1 MKNIVIYAFFLS
13 LFGCNSSGINKKTN
27 VNINNI
33 VENERVIM
41 TFEIYKDDL
50 KFMSEKYDIDFCKP
64 EIGDVTT
71 IKLFYEMCVY
81 DIHLE
86 LKNSLILRER
96 EKVLT
101 KWKNNRNYNPK
112 LHFVFENEKQNFP
125 SLSFLKAMDFYKSD
139 DLEVYLNEFKKE
151 IIKMYLSKQ
160 NPSITPCIENE
171 GYSNWKI
178 WEKDSLNEIQIQK

>member
-1 MKNIVIYAFFLS
+1 MKKLVIYVIFTIL
-13 LFGCNSSGINKKTN
+13 LGCSSSRIDKKTN
-27 VNINNI
+27 ESINSI

-41 TFEIYKDDL
+41 TFEIYKNDVR
-50 KFMSEKYDIDFCKP
+50 FMSEKYNIDYKNP
-64 EIGDVTT
+64 EIEDVTT
-71 IKLFYEMCVY
+71 IKLFYEMCVN

-86 LKNSLILRER
+86 LKNNLVLKER
-96 EKVLT
+96 EKILS
-101 KWKNNRNYNPK
+101 KWIDNRNYNPK
-112 LHFVFENEKQNFP
+112 LHFKFENEKEIFP

-139 DLEVYLNEFKKE
+139 DLEIYLNEFKKE

-178 WEKDSLNEIQIQK
+178 WEKDFLNEI

>member
-41 TFEIYKDDL
+41 TFEIYEDDL

-86 LKNSLILRER
+86 LK
-96 EKVLT
+96 K
-101 KWKNNRNYNPK
+101 Y
-112 LHFVFENEKQNFP
+112 F
-125 SLSFLKAMDFYKSD
+125 DFKRKRKSVD
-139 DLEVYLNEFKKE
+139 
-151 IIKMYLSKQ
+151 
-160 NPSITPCIENE
+160 
-171 GYSNWKI
+171 
-178 WEKDSLNEIQIQK
+178 